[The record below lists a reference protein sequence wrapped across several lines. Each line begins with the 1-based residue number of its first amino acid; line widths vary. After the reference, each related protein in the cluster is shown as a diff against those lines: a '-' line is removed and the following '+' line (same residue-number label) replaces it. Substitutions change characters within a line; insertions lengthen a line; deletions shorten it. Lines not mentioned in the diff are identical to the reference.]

1 MNYIDRYRQR
11 DTDRQ
16 TQMDDKAKD
25 LLTSNKNKSHF
36 TNLVTIS
43 ENHSFQFASCSM
55 ETLHQIKDYVGVYTY
70 INTYV

>member
-16 TQMDDKAKD
+16 THMDDKAKD
-25 LLTSNKNKSHF
+25 LLTSNEDKSHF

-43 ENHSFQFASCSM
+43 QNHSF
-55 ETLHQIKDYVGVYTY
+55 
-70 INTYV
+70 